1 MNKHS
6 RFITSALE
14 ELSQE
19 VGASIA
25 THTPAVNSG
34 DADDTTTQVNFDSA
48 TDAVA
53 ALMEKNSELVD
64 VNAGLETDNFDNDL
78 DAIEAS
84 ADTVQTDLEDA
95 VAAGVALEQLASII
109 DVAVKTNQVNPTSVA
124 GFAMALEQI
133 SYRGGLSNPI
143 PALEAEANIHLGEPV
158 VQAEIIANTAMSKAK
173 DLSRRLIEGI
183 QRIIGW
189 LLNMLRNFFSTA
201 KSIGERAKK
210 AQALVNSIDDSKTID
225 STAFIASLRL
235 VEGGG
240 DPNKQFEEYATLASK
255 TLYGF
260 FNVSFAKELR
270 DAINFGRTEND
281 EGANARAGATAR
293 ISEILKALLGTV
305 YTESG
310 TGADVSAHLPN
321 DVDES
326 ALTVGKTPLCLGGVQ
341 LYLAATLEAND
352 IKSGKPLY
360 CQSGIVKTA
369 PKIETPES
377 IPVANKG
384 NAKRMLGTIEGWMR
398 DHKELE
404 ETFNVIRGM
413 NFVGQV
419 SLDMP
424 TIKMY
429 MSVLTA
435 LASGCVPHLLR
446 LNMKNATSYIAYVEK
461 SAAVSQGAPA
471 EKA

>member
-34 DADDTTTQVNFDSA
+34 DADGTTTQVNVDST

-64 VNAGLETDNFDNDL
+64 VNAGLETDSFDNDL

-109 DVAVKTNQVNPTSVA
+109 DVAVKTGQANATSVA
-124 GFAMALEQI
+124 GYAMALEQI
-133 SYRGGLSNPI
+133 SHRAKLTNPI
-143 PALEAEANIHLGEPV
+143 PALEAEALQLEGPAAQANAIGE
-158 VQAEIIANTAMSKAK
+158 AASSKAAELGK
-173 DLSRRLIEGI
+173 RLVEGI

-201 KSIGERAKK
+201 KSISERAKK
-210 AQALVNSIDDSKTID
+210 AQALVNSIDSSKSID

-270 DAINFGRTEND
+270 DAINFARTESD
-281 EGANARAGATAR
+281 EGASARAGATAR

-341 LYLAATLEAND
+341 LYLAATLDAND

-360 CQSGIVKTA
+360 CQSGIVKTP
-369 PKIETPES
+369 PKIDNPAS
-377 IPVANKG
+377 IPVVNKG
-384 NAKRMLGTIEGWMR
+384 NAKRMLGTIESWMR

-419 SLDMP
+419 TLDMP